1 MEKLPIVV
9 IGAGPVGLAAAA
21 HLYEKE
27 EEFLVLERGQ
37 KAGANILK
45 WGHVQVFSPWKFN
58 MDSVARKLLLAN
70 GWAEPAAEEL
80 PTGYEIVEEYIEPL
94 SKLPQFKQKILYR
107 TEVIAVTRK
116 NKDKM
121 NSSLREESPFIIYV
135 QSGGVTKNIEA
146 KAIIDASGTWHNPNP
161 PFADGVWRDKELKQ
175 QLITAIPNVK
185 AEPDKFKNKHIA
197 VIGSGHSALN
207 TLIDLAHLKEQYPDT
222 KISWIVRKQ
231 EVQEA
236 FGGEASDSLS
246 ARGELGTKTHQLVDN
261 RMFEVYASFYIED
274 ILKGSNGLRV
284 LSTDGREVNQIDE
297 MVVNTGARPDFSF
310 LSELRLDV
318 DYAVESTPK
327 LAPLIDPNLH
337 SCGTVRPHGEEELR
351 HPEPNFYIAGV
362 KSYGRAPTFLM
373 TTGYEQVRSIVAY
386 LTGDLEAA
394 KQVQLKLPET
404 GVCKV
409 NSVPKQFQIITGNN
423 EGNCGC

>member
-1 MEKLPIVV
+1 MVELPIVV

-21 HLYEKE
+21 HLYDRNED
-27 EEFLVLERGQ
+27 FLVLERGP
-37 KAGANILK
+37 KVGANVME
-45 WGHVQVFSPWKFN
+45 WGHVQVFSPWEFN
-58 MDSVARKLLLAN
+58 IDSVARKLLVAN
-70 GWAEPAAEEL
+70 GWAEPAAEVL
-80 PTGYEIVEEYIEPL
+80 PTGNEIVEKYLEPL
-94 SKLPQFKQKILYR
+94 SNLPQFKQKIHYC

-121 NSSLREESPFIIYV
+121 KSNLREESPFIVYA
-135 QSGGVTKNIEA
+135 QSGGRLQKIEA

-161 PFADGVWRDKELKQ
+161 PFADGVWRNEEMKHK
-175 QLITAIPNVK
+175 LITVIPNVK
-185 AEPDKFKNKHIA
+185 EETERFKNKHTA

-207 TLIDLAHLKEQYPDT
+207 TLIDLAHVKEQYPDT

-246 ARGELGTKTHQLVDN
+246 ARGELGTKTHQIVDN
-261 RMFEVYASFYIED
+261 RMVEVSGGFFVED
-274 ILKGSNGLRV
+274 ILMDNDGLRV

-297 MVVNTGARPDFSF
+297 IVVNTGARPDLSF
-310 LSELRLDV
+310 LGELRIEL

-351 HPEPNFYIAGV
+351 HPESNFYIAGV

-386 LTGDLEAA
+386 LTGDVTAA

-409 NSVPKQFQIITGNN
+409 KPVPKQFAIITGNK
-423 EGNCGC
+423 EGSCGC